1 MMLSPLSGFPTTT
14 SSVSLACLLVPSL
27 LAGEKLHVLDLD
39 NDGLI
44 TPGELQDALRFLRSN
59 LDEEDLMALLER

>member
-1 MMLSPLSGFPTTT
+1 MMLSPLSGFLTTT
-14 SSVSLACLLVPSL
+14 SSVSLTCLLVTSL